1 MTNIS
6 KTVAS
11 KHSHRFIDMT
21 GHSIGGQYIIGC
33 AGLDAHGQAVWSV
46 RCVCGSERTVTG
58 GKLRRGEAGSCG
70 CVKSERIS
78 ASLTRHGDAANG
90 QLTPEYRTW
99 SNMIDRCER
108 ESSKS
113 WKNYGGRGIMVCAR
127 WRESFAAF
135 LEDMGRKPTPKHSID
150 RIDNDRGY
158 EPANCRWAT
167 RIEQARNKRGIRF
180 AHLYDEAGRNGVSKA
195 ALAARINAGWSED
208 EAVGRIAHVS
218 RWRIDN
224 PLPSDEMR
232 AAWVARFAAGESA
245 RFIATSSGATLGDVK
260 ASIDMAGI
268 RRRKV
273 RTLEEDQRCLREW
286 GAMYTTGMTAKE
298 IGEAVGEKKSNVVLF
313 FRRMGFKMR
322 KPGNRRGRTQ

>member
-6 KTVAS
+6 KAVAP

-21 GHSIGGQYIIGC
+21 GQSIGGQCVIGC

-70 CVKSERIS
+70 CMKPGRLRV
-78 ASLTRHGDAANG
+78 AHTHHGDAANG
-90 QLTPEYRTW
+90 QLTPEYRSW

-113 WKNYGGRGIMVCAR
+113 WNDYGGRGINVCQR

-150 RIDNDRGY
+150 RIDNERGY
-158 EPANCRWAT
+158 EPDNCRWAT
-167 RIEQARNKRGIRF
+167 RLEQARNKRGIRF
-180 AHLYDEAGRNGVSKA
+180 VHLYDEAARNGVNKR
-195 ALAARINAGWSED
+195 ALMSRIYRGWSED
-208 EAVGRIAHVS
+208 EAVGRVVHVS
-218 RWRIDN
+218 RLRNGN
-224 PLPSDEMR
+224 PVPSAETR
-232 AAWVARFAAGESA
+232 AVWVARFASGESA
-245 RFIATSSGATLGDVK
+245 NFIAMSSGATLSDVR
-260 ASIDMAGI
+260 ASIDMAGV
-268 RRRKV
+268 RRRKM
-273 RTLEEDQRCLREW
+273 RTPEEDQRRLSEW
-286 GAMYTTGMTAKE
+286 GAMYATGMTAKE
-298 IGEAVGEKKSNVVLF
+298 IGEAVGERAYNVVLF

>member
-6 KTVAS
+6 KAVAP

-21 GHSIGGQYIIGC
+21 GQSIGGQYIIGC

-135 LEDMGRKPTPKHSID
+135 LADMGRKPTSKHSID

-158 EPANCRWAT
+158 EPDNCRWAT
-167 RIEQARNKRGIRF
+167 RLEQARNKRGIRF
-180 AHLYDEAGRNGVSKA
+180 VHLYDEAARNGVSKD
-195 ALAARINAGWSED
+195 ALMARVNAGWSEE

-218 RWRIDN
+218 RLRRGN
-224 PLPSDEMR
+224 PLPSDETR
-232 AAWVARFAAGESA
+232 AEWVARFAAGESA
-245 RFIATSSGATLGDVK
+245 NSIATSSGALLFDVK
-260 ASIDMAGI
+260 QSIKVSGV
-268 RRRKV
+268 RRRAP
-273 RTLEEDQRCLREW
+273 RSDEEDQRRLREW
-286 GAMYTTGMTAKE
+286 GAMYATGMTAKE
-298 IGEAVGEKKSNVVLF
+298 IGEAVGEKGSNVVRF